1 MKSRQILKCF
11 LASFMLVVL
20 TGCYADLQKADNEMQ
35 RGVAIIDIGGGTSDI
50 ALFHRGK
57 PIHTTILPVGGHQ
70 ITNDI
75 ALMLGT
81 PYVSANDLKINYG
94 GASPNNQEEPIRVP
108 SVGAQNSRT
117 VSPIELENREGVIY
131 KKHSKIP
138 FTGSV
143 RGKSS
148 EGYIFK
154 KTYQNGKVSGPY
166 ESYHKNGQLW
176 FKGSFRNGKYEG
188 PWVSYYSDGR
198 LNLKYSGN
206 YRDGVKIL
214 E

>member
-1 MKSRQILKCF
+1 MKK
-11 LASFMLVVL
+11 
-20 TGCYADLQKADNEMQ
+20 
-35 RGVAIIDIGGGTSDI
+35 AII
-50 ALFHRGK
+50 LFS
-57 PIHTTILPVGGHQ
+57 ILTCL
-70 ITNDI
+70 I
-75 ALMLGT
+75 
-81 PYVSANDLKINYG
+81 S
-94 GASPNNQEEPIRVP
+94 
-108 SVGAQNSRT
+108 SVTLSET

-131 KKHSKIP
+131 KKYSKIP

-143 RGKSS
+143 KGKSS

-154 KTYQNGKVSGPY
+154 KTYQNGKISGPY

-188 PWVSYYSDGR
+188 PWVSYYLDGR